1 MSSCE
6 KHPTPWGFSVIEAML
21 ASSLMA
27 LGLAASVRLSM
38 VNLSANQAIQNLDRA
53 SALAQNLGECWGVQT
68 PRCLQQF
75 ESTSALAPLSSDTSS
90 TWRLSWDVSDVALP
104 GAPSGS
110 LQELHIKIT
119 WPEGDKRAELV
130 WVKRRASTPS
140 WVGL

>member
-1 MSSCE
+1 MPSSVT
-6 KHPTPWGFSVIEAML
+6 HSTSGFSVMEAML

-38 VNLSANQAIQNLDRA
+38 VSLSANQAIQNLDRV

-68 PRCLQQF
+68 PLCLQQI
-75 ESTSALAPLSSDTSS
+75 ESASELPPLSNPTQ
-90 TWRLSWDVSDVALP
+90 TKWRLTWEVSDVLIS

-110 LQELHIKIT
+110 LQELRIKIT
-119 WPEGDKRAELV
+119 WPEGDQMAELV

-140 WVGL
+140 WVGS

>member
-1 MSSCE
+1 MPNSVTP
-6 KHPTPWGFSVIEAML
+6 PTSGFSVIEAML

-38 VNLSANQAIQNLDRA
+38 VSLSANQAIQNLDRA

-68 PRCLQQF
+68 PVCLQQF
-75 ESTSALAPLSSDTSS
+75 ESTSELRPLSNPTPN
-90 TWRLSWDVSDVALP
+90 TWRLTWEVSDVLIS

-110 LQELHIKIT
+110 LQELRIKIT
-119 WPEGDKRAELV
+119 WPEGDQMAELV

-140 WVGL
+140 WVGS

>member
-1 MSSCE
+1 MPSPVS
-6 KHPTPWGFSVIEAML
+6 HPTTGFSVIEAML

-38 VNLSANQAIQNLDRA
+38 VSLSANQAIQNLDRA

-68 PRCLQQF
+68 PLCLQQF
-75 ESTSALAPLSSDTSS
+75 ESTSELSPLSIPN
-90 TWRLSWDVSDVALP
+90 TWRLTWDVSDILIS

-110 LQELHIKIT
+110 LQELRVKIT
-119 WPEGDKRAELV
+119 WPEVDKRAELV

-140 WVGL
+140 WVGS